1 MAVGASLTLP
11 LGEAARLKRRVAAL
25 AENRP
30 AVYRML
36 DPTGRVIYVGKAK
49 RLRSRLLS
57 YFRARY
63 PEDKA
68 ARILQAT
75 ADLQW
80 DYVPS
85 EFAALLGEL
94 RQIHRH
100 RPVFNVRM
108 NRARRAA
115 FIKVSGGP
123 APKLYVGRNPA
134 GDDVRHYGPFLSA
147 GRLHEAIRALNDI
160 LGLRDCSLRMPIVY
174 REQGDLFGK
183 DVRAGCIRHEIGTC
197 AGPCGGLVTEPEYQ
211 QRVREALDF
220 IEGRGLVPLDRVIA
234 PMTAASDSEDFER
247 ATWWRDRFD
256 ALTWLL
262 EACGRMQAALEAL
275 TFVYVD
281 PGTHGDDR
289 AYVVSRAQVQAA
301 APAPRTP
308 IEKEAFAALVR
319 EHAGT
324 TPTTGPIPSHAID
337 ETLLVLGWFRRHPGK
352 LRHTLSLPDW
362 LARHDTPPEA
372 P

>member
-57 YFRARY
+57 YFRAHY

-68 ARILQAT
+68 ARIVQAA

-100 RPVFNVRM
+100 HPLFNVRM

-147 GRLHEAIRALNDI
+147 GRLQEAIRALNDL

-174 REQGDLFGK
+174 RDQGDLFGGAA
-183 DVRAGCIRHEIGTC
+183 RAGCIRHEIGTC
-197 AGPCGGLVTEPEYQ
+197 AGPCGALVTEAEYQ
-211 QRVREALDF
+211 RRVREALDF
-220 IEGRGLVPLDRVIA
+220 IEGRGVVPLDRVIA
-234 PMTAASDSEDFER
+234 AMTAASESEEFER

-256 ALTWLL
+256 TLTWLL
-262 EACGRMQAALEAL
+262 EACGRMQAALDAL

-281 PGTHGDDR
+281 PGAHGDDR
-289 AYVVSRAQVQAA
+289 AYVISRAQVRAA
-301 APAPRTP
+301 APAPHTP
-308 IEKEAFAALVR
+308 IEGEAFAALVR
-319 EHAGT
+319 EHVDAV
-324 TPTTGPIPSHAID
+324 PEPGPIPSHAID
-337 ETLLVLGWFRRHPGK
+337 ETLLVLSWFRRHPGT
-352 LRHTLSLPDW
+352 LRHTVPLAEW
-362 LARHDTPPEA
+362 LARHDGRQESR
-372 P
+372 